1 MSDQVVLTSNTA
13 PDAVD
18 DVPPSA
24 KLVLT
29 VLAHEGS
36 LTQSRLAE
44 ETMLPARTVRY
55 ALNQL
60 EDHALVDSQISF
72 SDARQHVYSLNVD
85 RFADARAR
93 DSPES

>member
-18 DVPPSA
+18 EVPPSA

-29 VLAHEGS
+29 VLAREGS

-55 ALNQL
+55 ALTQL
-60 EDHALVDSQISF
+60 EDHDLVDSRISF
-72 SDARQHVYSLNVD
+72 ADARQHVYSINAD
-85 RFADARAR
+85 RFADAPRER
-93 DSPES
+93 RS

>member
-1 MSDQVVLTSNTA
+1 MSEQVVLTSNTA

-55 ALNQL
+55 ALKQL
-60 EDHALVDSQISF
+60 EEHDLVDSQISF
-72 SDARQHVYSLNVD
+72 ADARQHVYSLNAD
-85 RFADARAR
+85 RFETAASGDPR
-93 DSPES
+93 S

>member
-1 MSDQVVLTSNTA
+1 MTDQVVLTADTA

-18 DVPPSA
+18 ETPPSA

-36 LTQSRLAE
+36 LTQSQLAE

-55 ALNQL
+55 ALKQL
-60 EDHALVDSQISF
+60 KKHDLVSSKIS
-72 SDARQHVYSLNVD
+72 
-85 RFADARAR
+85 FADARQQIYSLNDDRFAEADPR
-93 DSPES
+93 ASPP

>member
-1 MSDQVVLTSNTA
+1 MSDTPALSTNTA
-13 PDAVD
+13 PEAAK

-29 VLAHEGS
+29 VLVHEGT

-60 EDHALVDSQISF
+60 EDRDLVTSEISF
-72 SDARQHVYSLNVD
+72 MDARQNVYSLND
-85 RFADARAR
+85 ERFAEAASR
-93 DSPES
+93 

>member
-1 MSDQVVLTSNTA
+1 MSDQVALTADTA

-18 DVPPSA
+18 ETPPSA

-29 VLAHEGS
+29 VLAYEGS

-55 ALNQL
+55 ALTQL
-60 EDHALVDSQISF
+60 EEHDLVTSQISF
-72 SDARQHVYSLNVD
+72 ADARQQIYSLND
-85 RFADARAR
+85 DLFAAAEQRASR
-93 DSPES
+93 S

>member
-1 MSDQVVLTSNTA
+1 MSDQVVLTAETA

-18 DVPPSA
+18 ETPPSA

-36 LTQSRLAE
+36 LTQSRLAD

-55 ALNQL
+55 ALQQL
-60 EDHALVDSQISF
+60 EEHDLVDSQISF
-72 SDARQHVYSLNVD
+72 ADARQHVYSLNEALFVKS
-85 RFADARAR
+85 DAREPQ
-93 DSPES
+93 S

>member
-1 MSDQVVLTSNTA
+1 MSEQVVLTSNTA

-18 DVPPSA
+18 NVPPSA

-36 LTQSRLAE
+36 LTQSELVE

-55 ALNQL
+55 ALKQL
-60 EDHALVDSQISF
+60 EEHDLVDSQISF
-72 SDARQHVYSLNVD
+72 ADARQHVYSINAD
-85 RFADARAR
+85 RFAD
-93 DSPES
+93 PETR

>member
-1 MSDQVVLTSNTA
+1 MSDQIVLTAKTA

-18 DVPPSA
+18 ETPPSA

-55 ALNQL
+55 ALQQL
-60 EDHALVDSQISF
+60 EEHDLVDSQISF
-72 SDARQHVYSLNVD
+72 ADARQHVYSLNDD
-85 RFADARAR
+85 RFAKADAR
-93 DSPES
+93 E